1 MLKYPD
7 LENSQG
13 LQLGFKQKIALMLV
27 GVLTLSFG
35 TFGVFVE
42 RFVHSIFMKNTTQE
56 LLSIVRIHSDWIQAW
71 NQKTL
76 ELFTN
81 SQHVVLEHGV
91 QDLNELK
98 IALKYTTKNL
108 DAFQTYVGLENGAMY
123 ADSMEAPKGYDPRVR
138 PWYQNAKTTNKI
150 SVTRVYADKFT
161 GKLVITYS
169 APLVIKGKFVGVF
182 GSDIS
187 LNFFTSHTKR
197 MATEALN
204 FLDLTDASGVVLS
217 SNDVP
222 IGGSITKS
230 QALQDKAQTILNHK
244 EGVEIGKDAQ
254 GEKILI
260 VYSTVPEYGWKV
272 IARIS
277 LKEAFKHISKLRV
290 LMLIISFLSLF
301 STLTIVVSWLYYLM
315 RPLDRLKRLS
325 LDLTAGDK
333 DLTKRLPCA
342 NKHSKQDEIAAITRN
357 INAFIEQM
365 QSVMR
370 HFKEISSRR
379 TKVSVTLIESTTNV
393 HASANRAIVVV
404 EEAVSR
410 SQHNIDT
417 ILEHVK
423 NVEDNNQ
430 KLNQTGAYLGTAH
443 EQMRE
448 LNTRLEH
455 NASQSVEFA
464 HRLEETAKGTESIKE
479 VLTIIDDIA
488 AQTNLLALNAAIE
501 AARAGEHGRGF
512 AVVADEVRKLAE
524 KTQSSL
530 ISIDTTINE
539 MVQGVQDINQHLGQ
553 NAKELNQ
560 TSDLATSVQE
570 VMQQSVQGIEEVIAC
585 ARKDTQHLQE
595 VVQDSRDISRE
606 VKELSALAHSEQK
619 DIENMRTNQTS
630 LDDLYSAL
638 SKEIDQFKA

>member
-1 MLKYPD
+1 
-7 LENSQG
+7 
-13 LQLGFKQKIALMLV
+13 
-27 GVLTLSFG
+27 
-35 TFGVFVE
+35 
-42 RFVHSIFMKNTTQE
+42 
-56 LLSIVRIHSDWIQAW
+56 
-71 NQKTL
+71 
-76 ELFTN
+76 
-81 SQHVVLEHGV
+81 
-91 QDLNELK
+91 
-98 IALKYTTKNL
+98 
-108 DAFQTYVGLENGAMY
+108 
-123 ADSMEAPKGYDPRVR
+123 
-138 PWYQNAKTTNKI
+138 
-150 SVTRVYADKFT
+150 
-161 GKLVITYS
+161 
-169 APLVIKGKFVGVF
+169 
-182 GSDIS
+182 
-187 LNFFTSHTKR
+187 
-197 MATEALN
+197 
-204 FLDLTDASGVVLS
+204 
-217 SNDVP
+217 
-222 IGGSITKS
+222 
-230 QALQDKAQTILNHK
+230 
-244 EGVEIGKDAQ
+244 
-254 GEKILI
+254 
-260 VYSTVPEYGWKV
+260 
-272 IARIS
+272 
-277 LKEAFKHISKLRV
+277 
-290 LMLIISFLSLF
+290 
-301 STLTIVVSWLYYLM
+301 
-315 RPLDRLKRLS
+315 
-325 LDLTAGDK
+325 
-333 DLTKRLPCA
+333 
-342 NKHSKQDEIAAITRN
+342 
-357 INAFIEQM
+357 
-365 QSVMR
+365 MR
-370 HFKEISSRR
+370 HFKEVSSRR
-379 TKVSVTLIESTTNV
+379 TKVSATLIESTTNV

-553 NAKELNQ
+553 NAKELSQ

>member
-1 MLKYPD
+1 MM
-7 LENSQG
+7 
-13 LQLGFKQKIALMLV
+13 GFKRKIALMLAS
-27 GVLTLSFG
+27 VLTLSFG
-35 TFGVFVE
+35 IFGVFVE
-42 RFVHSIFMKNTTQE
+42 RFVHGVFMKNTVQE

-81 SQHVVLEHGV
+81 GQHGVLEHGV

-108 DAFQTYVGLENGAMY
+108 DAFNTYVGLENGAMY
-123 ADSMEAPKGYDPRVR
+123 SSLMAAPKGYDPRVR
-138 PWYQNAKTTNKI
+138 PWYQKAKETNQI
-150 SVTRVYADKFT
+150 SVSSVYADSFT

-187 LNFFTSHTKR
+187 LNFFASHTKR
-197 MATEALN
+197 MATETLSS
-204 FLDLTDASGVVLS
+204 LDLTDASGVVLS

-222 IGGSITKS
+222 IGGSIATSNSPLQTK
-230 QALQDKAQTILNHK
+230 ARAILDHK
-244 EGVEIGKDAQ
+244 EGAEVSADAQ

-260 VYSTVPEYGWKV
+260 VYSTVPKCGWKV
-272 IARIS
+272 IARIP

-290 LMLIISFLSLF
+290 LMFIISFLGLF
-301 STLTIVVSWLYYLM
+301 TTLAIVLSWLYYLM

-333 DLTKRLPCA
+333 DLTKRLPYA
-342 NKHSKQDEIAAITRN
+342 NKHNQQDEIAAITRN

-379 TKVSVTLIESTTNV
+379 TKVSATLIESTTNV

-410 SQHNIDT
+410 SQHNMDT

-553 NAKELNQ
+553 NAKELSQ